1 LLAVGG
7 ARGDAY
13 LPENLDP
20 QLYNWTETPSIGSI
34 PEAAETYAYI
44 DGAYGIINEH
54 QVAIGESTCP
64 ARFYSKPRSQGGE
77 ALLDVAELSR
87 LALQRTKTARE
98 AIQLMGD
105 LAVEYGYY
113 GAEWEGDMVYD
124 EAGEALTVTDTK
136 EAWMFHILP
145 DDTGKS
151 AIWAAQRVPDD
162 HMTGIGNQF
171 VIHEMDLSDTD
182 YFMASANVQEVAVR
196 NQLWSPEDN
205 VPFDFARA
213 YAKPRIG
220 DHVYYSTRRVWR
232 LFTLAN
238 PDLDLSPFTDTYASD
253 YPFSVK
259 PAAPLSPRDIMRF
272 QRDHYEGTP
281 FDMTKG
287 PQGGPFG
294 DPDRYDEATGEN
306 LTEADLATGH
316 FERAISIFRASYSF
330 VSVLD
335 AENSDN
341 GFLWFGQYAP
351 HATTYAP
358 VFTKATQVPAHYT
371 RGSLFSF
378 DDQSSFWI
386 HALVGNWASR
396 YYTYAHPFVA
406 KAQDEVEDL
415 AEHQQP
421 DILAHAA
428 KLKRD
433 NGEDAMVD
441 FLTSQSTEYAAQAH
455 KASTDL
461 FYYLVAA
468 FHDGYQVSNFD
479 AAVLSVKSL
488 FYPKWWLELVRFF
501 PASEPATTAPE
512 PVADASAAS
521 ASALADNSASA
532 SSSISS
538 SASASAS
545 ASKEAAP
552 VVVETPPKSSGVS
565 YGITVLIAA
574 ISGSLGVF
582 IGRVW
587 RNPFART
594 GYRPLQ

>member
-1 LLAVGG
+1 MSYGTRFHAVGS

-13 LPENLDP
+13 LPENLD
-20 QLYNWTETPSIGSI
+20 QRLYNWTETPSIGSI
-34 PEAAETYAYI
+34 PEVPETYAYI
-44 DGAYGIINEH
+44 EGAYGIINEH

-64 ARFYSKPRSQGGE
+64 ARFYSKPLSQGGE
-77 ALLDVAELSR
+77 ALFDVAELSR
-87 LALQRTKTARE
+87 LALQRAKTARE

-113 GAEWEGDMVYD
+113 GAEWEGDLVYD
-124 EAGEALTVTDTK
+124 EAGEALTVTDAK

-171 VIHEMDLSDTD
+171 VIHEMNLSDPD
-182 YFMASANVQEVAVR
+182 YFMASANVQEVAIR
-196 NQLWSPEDN
+196 NKIWSPEDN
-205 VPFDFARA
+205 VPFDFTRA
-213 YAKPRIG
+213 YAKPRLG
-220 DHVYYSTRRVWR
+220 SRVYYSTRRVWR

-238 PDLDLSPFTDTYASD
+238 PDLDLSPSTDTYASN

-259 PAAPLSPRDIMRF
+259 PVAPLSPRDIMRF

-287 PQGGPFG
+287 PQGGPYG

-306 LTEADLATGH
+306 LTQADLDSGH

-330 VSVLD
+330 ISVLD

-358 VFTKATQVPAHYT
+358 VFTKATQMPSYYT
-371 RGSLFSF
+371 RGSLFSY

-421 DILAHAA
+421 DTLAHAA

-433 NGEDAMVD
+433 NGEGAMVD
-441 FLTSQSTEYAAQAH
+441 FLTTQSAEYAAQAH

-461 FYYLVAA
+461 FHYLIAA

-479 AAVLSVKSL
+479 ASVLSVKSL
-488 FYPKWWLELVRFF
+488 FYPKWWLELVGFF

-512 PVADASAAS
+512 PAADASAAS
-521 ASALADNSASA
+521 ATNASGSASA
-532 SSSISS
+532 
-538 SASASAS
+538 A
-545 ASKEAAP
+545 KEAAP
-552 VVVETPPKSSGVS
+552 ATTETPSQSTGVS
-565 YGITVLIAA
+565 YGITVLIAV
-574 ISGSLGVF
+574 ISASLGVF

-587 RNPFART
+587 RNPFGRKS